1 MKILLTIIGLI
12 NAIYMLIDGI
22 FVVIKRKYIGPE
34 KPGPW
39 SNIFSKLNI
48 NVFKLGPMFMVFGL
62 LWSLFVYG
70 LQTSQ
75 NWTYLYGIILS
86 IATLWYLPVGTL
98 ISVGVIV
105 LLVVYKNKLG
115 L

>member
-12 NAIYMLIDGI
+12 NATYMLIDGV
-22 FVVIKRKYIGPE
+22 FVMMNGKYIGPE

-39 SNIFSKLNI
+39 SNIFAKLNVD
-48 NVFKLGPMFMVFGL
+48 VFKLGPMFIVFGL
-62 LWSLFVYG
+62 LWFLFVYG

-75 NWTYLYGIILS
+75 NWTYWYGMVLS
-86 IATLWYLPVGTL
+86 IATLWYLPIGTL

-105 LLVVYKNKLG
+105 LLTIYRNKLG
-115 L
+115 I